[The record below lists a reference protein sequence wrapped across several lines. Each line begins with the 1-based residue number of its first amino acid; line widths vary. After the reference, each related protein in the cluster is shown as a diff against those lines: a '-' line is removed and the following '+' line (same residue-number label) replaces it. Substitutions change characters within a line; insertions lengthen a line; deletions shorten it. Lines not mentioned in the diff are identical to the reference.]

1 MEISEDMYPSEQEGN
16 PKAKAAS
23 ESCQTGTE
31 TLLSLVVSKCTY
43 TRRVSEEIE
52 EKNGALSVIIVRST
66 EIREVPRLR

>member
-52 EKNGALSVIIVRST
+52 EKWSTVCYYCALHRDT
-66 EIREVPRLR
+66 